1 MNPLEQQ
8 ADGDAGASRQ
18 TMSALADAQPGAADA
33 ALSWWATD
41 ADARRTWHAYQL
53 IGDVLRAD
61 DLAVDAGRDEALLHA
76 LRARLAEEPA
86 IVAPSPQPAGG
97 MSGFDGAARRRWS
110 VAAVAA
116 GFLMVGGVVALLQ
129 GQDERSRIASQPSAT
144 GSLGL
149 ASRDVSGAVTR
160 VAQPVVGVAALV
172 APASGVPST
181 AGAAASPDADPQWR
195 MLDGKVMRD
204 ARLDAY
210 LRAHRG
216 SGAVA
221 GRFATVVLER

>member
-1 MNPLEQQ
+1 MNPLEPQ

-18 TMSALADAQPGAADA
+18 AMSALADAQPDAADA
-33 ALSWWATD
+33 ALSGWTTD

-53 IGDVLRAD
+53 IGDVLRSD
-61 DLAVDAGRDEALLHA
+61 DLAVDASRDEALLHA
-76 LRARLAEEPA
+76 VRARLAHEAA
-86 IVAPSPQPAGG
+86 IVAPSAQPAGAK
-97 MSGFDGAARRRWS
+97 SGSEGAARRRWS

-129 GQDERSRIASQPSAT
+129 GQDQGSRIASQPSAP
-144 GSLGL
+144 GGVGL
-149 ASRDVSGAVTR
+149 ASRDASGAVTR
-160 VAQPVVGVAALV
+160 VVQPGVG
-172 APASGVPST
+172 APASGMPST
-181 AGAAASPDADPQWR
+181 VGAAVAPQADPQWR

-216 SGAVA
+216 SGAVS